1 MKRLAR
7 IVVLFGLSVAS
18 VSSSKRE
25 NDTKKTGW
33 YQNNDQYLC
42 RNGHCY
48 DPADLSNLMQ
58 IGLDEVS
65 RNCVDL
71 RDNCTERAAASN
83 GCNSEYMRSYCPVS
97 CQTCHVQVQR
107 YTRPVIHR
115 VKQLPTHRQLL
126 PKVPKNDDDDES
138 NPQPPPTI
146 RSQQQAHKYAGA
158 IPYYNVMDA
167 VGSDLGIPQY
177 LFDDNRNLILDSILK
192 ARTYVHD
199 LIDVDNR
206 YRMVR
211 DKCRNKHAIVP
222 RGPSWDIARIPSM
235 KTT

>member
-1 MKRLAR
+1 
-7 IVVLFGLSVAS
+7 
-18 VSSSKRE
+18 
-25 NDTKKTGW
+25 
-33 YQNNDQYLC
+33 
-42 RNGHCY
+42 
-48 DPADLSNLMQ
+48 
-58 IGLDEVS
+58 
-65 RNCVDL
+65 
-71 RDNCTERAAASN
+71 
-83 GCNSEYMRSYCPVS
+83 
-97 CQTCHVQVQR
+97 VQR

-211 DKCRNKHAIVP
+211 DKCRNKHANCAAWAVMGYCKDTEYEDYMIENCSPVCETCEQLHLEAKCKF
-222 RGPSWDIARIPSM
+222 GLS
-235 KTT
+235 